1 MRFIIIVLDSVG
13 VGEMDDSYKY
23 GDRGSN
29 TIGNLSKA
37 VSGVSLPNMER
48 LGIGNLTEIEGV
60 SQTKKTLGAYG
71 KMKEKSDGKDSTTGH
86 WEIMG
91 VILKKPFS
99 FFPNGFPREI
109 ISEFESLTGRKVI
122 GNVPASGTEII
133 KKYGKRQHQTGE
145 LIVYTSADSV
155 FQIAAPEEI
164 IPVEELYKYC
174 EIARNLLDKSDY
186 KVARVIARPY
196 MGEFPN
202 YTRTSNRHDYS
213 LPPDEKTDMEFLVE
227 AGINV
232 YAVGKINDL
241 YNGHGVSDYVKTK
254 NNMDGVDK
262 TIDYL
267 KKEEKGL
274 IYTNLVDYDA
284 KYGHRNDPCGY
295 ANALEDFDKRLPEIY
310 NEMNHEDILVLT
322 ADHGCDPTTP
332 STDHS
337 REMVPLLIYG
347 RNIKEGIN
355 LGVRDSFSDL
365 GETVLKYFDV
375 NKGKQVGKSFLTE
388 IIEGS

>member
-13 VGEMDDSYKY
+13 VGEMEDSYKY

-37 VSGVSLPNMER
+37 VSGISLPNMER
-48 LGIGNLTEIEGV
+48 LGIGNLTEIEDV
-60 SQTKKTLGAYG
+60 PQTKKTLGAYG

-164 IPVEELYKYC
+164 IPIEELYKYC

-196 MGEFPN
+196 IGEFPN

-267 KKEEKGL
+267 KKVEKGL

-365 GETVLKYFDV
+365 GETVLEYFDV

>member
-1 MRFIIIVLDSVG
+1 MRFITIVLDSVG
-13 VGEMDDSYKY
+13 VGEMEDSWKY
-23 GDRGSN
+23 GDEGSN
-29 TIGNLSKA
+29 TLGNLSKA
-37 VSGVSLPNMER
+37 VSGISLPNMEK
-48 LGIGNLTEIEGV
+48 LGLGNLTQINGV
-60 SQTKKTLGAYG
+60 APVEYSLGAYG

-86 WEIMG
+86 WEFMG
-91 VILKKPFS
+91 IILKKPFD

-109 ISEFESLTGRKVI
+109 IAEFESLTGRKVI

-133 KKYGKRQHQTGE
+133 KEFGKRQHKTGE

-164 IPVEELYKYC
+164 ISVDELYKCC
-174 EIARNLLDKSDY
+174 EIARELLDKSGY

-196 MGEFPN
+196 VGEYPN

-241 YNGHGVSDYVKTK
+241 YDGHGVSEYQKTK
-254 NNMDGVDK
+254 DNMDGVDK
-262 TIDYL
+262 TIDYIK
-267 KKEEKGL
+267 KKENGF
-274 IYTNLVDYDA
+274 IFTNLVDYDA
-284 KYGHRNDPCGY
+284 KYGHRNDPVGY
-295 ANALEDFDKRLPEIY
+295 AKALEEFDERLPEIY
-310 NEMNHEDILVLT
+310 NVMKNDDVLILT

-347 RNIKEGIN
+347 NRVKEAVDLGI
-355 LGVRDSFSDL
+355 RESFSDL
-365 GETVLKYFDV
+365 GKTVLDFFGV
-375 NKGKQVGKSFLTE
+375 KGKQTGESFLKE
-388 IIEGS
+388 IIKGS

>member
-23 GDRGSN
+23 GDKGSN

-37 VSGVSLPNMER
+37 VSGISLPNMER

-60 SQTKKTLGAYG
+60 SPIDKSLGAYG

-164 IPVEELYKYC
+164 IPIEELYKYC

-196 MGEFPN
+196 IGEFPN
-202 YTRTSNRHDYS
+202 YIRTSNRHDYS

-267 KKEEKGL
+267 KNVEKGL

-295 ANALEDFDKRLPEIY
+295 ANALEEFDKRLPEIY

>member
-1 MRFIIIVLDSVG
+1 MRFTIIVLDSVG
-13 VGEMDDSYKY
+13 VGEMEDSFKY
-23 GDRGSN
+23 GDEGSN

-37 VSGVSLPNMER
+37 VSGISLPNMER

-60 SQTKKTLGAYG
+60 SQIDKTLGAYG

-91 VILKKPFS
+91 VILEKPFS

-122 GNVPASGTEII
+122 GNIPASGTEII

-164 IPVEELYKYC
+164 IPTEELYKYC

-196 MGEFPN
+196 IGEFPN
-202 YTRTSNRHDYS
+202 YIRTSNRHDYS

-232 YAVGKINDL
+232 FAVGKINDL

-254 NNMDGVDK
+254 SNMDGVDK
-262 TIDYL
+262 TIEYL
-267 KKEEKGL
+267 KKVKKGL

-284 KYGHRNDPCGY
+284 KYGHRNDPSGY
-295 ANALEDFDKRLPEIY
+295 ANALENFDKRLPEIY

-337 REMVPLLIYG
+337 REMVPLLVYG
-347 RNIKEGIN
+347 RSIKEGTN
-355 LGVRDSFSDL
+355 LGTRDSFSDL
-365 GETVLKYFDV
+365 GETVLDYF
-375 NKGKQVGKSFLTE
+375 NAKGRQVGKSFLKE
-388 IIEGS
+388 ITKGS